1 MFYVYST
8 LQFNTEGLVIE
19 FENLI
24 IGNKIGVGSWGVVCK
39 GDYLGTEVA
48 IKMIT
53 IPDDGLTKKTL
64 TEVLILR

>member
-24 IGNKIGVGSWGVVCK
+24 IGNKVGVGSWGVVCK

-48 IKMIT
+48 IKMIN
-53 IPDDGLTKKTL
+53 IPDEGLTKKTL

>member
-1 MFYVYST
+1 M
-8 LQFNTEGLVIE
+8 IE
-19 FENLI
+19 FENLK

-53 IPDDGLTKKTL
+53 IPDEGLTTKTL
-64 TEVLILR
+64 TEVLVLR